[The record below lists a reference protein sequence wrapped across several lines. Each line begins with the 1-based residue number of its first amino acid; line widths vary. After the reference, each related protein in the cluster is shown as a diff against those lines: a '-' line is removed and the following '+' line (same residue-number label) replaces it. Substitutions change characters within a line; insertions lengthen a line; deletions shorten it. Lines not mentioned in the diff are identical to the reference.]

1 MILISG
7 GIGSGKSV
15 VSRILRANGFEV
27 YDSDLEARWL
37 MDSSDEIKNRL
48 CVEIAADAVDARGNI
63 NRPRV
68 AEVVFADASKLAALN
83 SIVHTAVRADIRRRM
98 ERNSRL
104 FVETAIPVSS
114 GLVDFADEVWQV
126 EAPEDLRVRRVMA
139 RNNTTAEAVRARIE
153 AQRAEAVPGARVIL
167 NDGRHPLLATVLEL
181 ISAQAEIALH
191 S

>member
-27 YDSDLEARWL
+27 YDSDLEAR
-37 MDSSDEIKNRL
+37 
-48 CVEIAADAVDARGNI
+48 
-63 NRPRV
+63 V

-83 SIVHTAVRADIRRRM
+83 SIVHTAVRADIRLRM
-98 ERNSRL
+98 ARNPRL

-114 GLVDFADEVWQV
+114 GLVDFADEVWQI
-126 EAPEDLRVRRVMA
+126 EAPEDMRVRRVMA

-167 NDGRHPLLATVLEL
+167 NDGRHPLLASVLEL
-181 ISAQAEIALH
+181 IPLF
-191 S
+191 

>member
-7 GIGSGKSV
+7 GIGSGKSM

-27 YDSDLEARWL
+27 YDSDLEARRL

-83 SIVHTAVRADIRRRM
+83 SIVHTAVKADIRRRM
-98 ERNSRL
+98 ERNQRL

-167 NDGRHPLLATVLEL
+167 NDGRHPLLAPVLEL

>member
-27 YDSDLEARWL
+27 YDSDLEARRL
-37 MDSSDEIKNRL
+37 MDSSHEIKSRL
-48 CVEIAADAVDARGNI
+48 CIEIAADAVDPRGNI
-63 NRPRV
+63 NRTRV

-83 SIVHTAVRADIRRRM
+83 SIVHTAVRADIRLRM
-98 ERNSRL
+98 ARNPRL

-114 GLVDFADEVWQV
+114 GLVDFADEVWQG
-126 EAPEDLRVRRVMA
+126 EAPEDLRIRRVMA

-167 NDGRHPLLATVLEL
+167 NDGRHPLLASVLEL
-181 ISAQAEIALH
+181 IPLF
-191 S
+191 